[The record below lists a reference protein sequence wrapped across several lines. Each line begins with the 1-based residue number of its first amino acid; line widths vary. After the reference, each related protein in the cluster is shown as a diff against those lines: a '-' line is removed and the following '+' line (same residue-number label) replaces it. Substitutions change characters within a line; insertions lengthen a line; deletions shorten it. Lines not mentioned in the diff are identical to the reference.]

1 MTERANNGNGWF
13 VRLFEPK
20 VDFHGLLVK
29 HAEKTLEGVEALSEW
44 IRRGANDRCQIVRDL
59 ENEADDIKMSLERK
73 LVDSFVT
80 PIDREDIYDLV
91 FRMDEVINAAKS
103 TVREIEAMDVSP
115 EDTQMAEMAGI
126 LEEGTRCLV
135 LSFRALKPDPQE
147 AASQALLSRKS
158 ENRFT
163 KVYRLAMQQLFVYDD
178 FKKVLKTR
186 EVYRSMMQVAE
197 RIDTVGEKIAHVV
210 VKIS

>member
-13 VRLFEPK
+13 ARLFEPK

-29 HAEKTLEGVEALSEW
+29 HAEKTLEGVEALAEW

-59 ENEADDIKMSLERK
+59 ENEADEIKMSLERK

-80 PIDREDIYDLV
+80 PIDREDIYDLC

-115 EDTQMAEMAGI
+115 EDTLMAEMAGI
-126 LEEGTRCLV
+126 LGEGTRCLV
-135 LSFRALKPDPQE
+135 LSFRALKSDPQE

-163 KVYRLAMQQLFVYDD
+163 KVYRLAMQQLFGYDD